1 MKCSICGGQI
11 SGREEICPTC
21 GMRSTV
27 ASASV
32 KPSDHVYVVPLRRE
46 KRRSPLPYLILVILV
61 AAGFAAIF
69 RGLKLRQSE
78 ISNQLISEVETFMET
93 LPETL
98 AESLAWENF
107 SVSVDG
113 TTVNMI
119 FLEDTYLKVQ
129 SNDPDL
135 AGEGAYS
142 ITITTYE
149 FSGVSLEDVFYNL
162 FNDFDIGNC
171 IDYIDAFY
179 GILTFNGNEYEYD
192 VTISG
197 SENRYYIVIYY
208 EGYTFSGYLY

>member
-11 SGREEICPTC
+11 SSREEICPTC

-46 KRRSPLPYLILVILV
+46 KRRSPLPYLILVILI

-69 RGLKLRQSE
+69 LGLKLRQSE
-78 ISNQLISEVETFMET
+78 INDQIIPEAETLMET

-98 AESLAWENF
+98 AERLAWENF
-107 SVSVDG
+107 SDSVDG
-113 TTVNMI
+113 TKVYMI

-129 SNDPDL
+129 SPKDPDL
-135 AGEGAYS
+135 ADEGAYS

-149 FSGVSLEDVFYNL
+149 FSEVSLDDVFYNM
-162 FNDFDIGNC
+162 FNDLDIGN
-171 IDYIDAFY
+171 YIDAFY
-179 GILTFNGNEYEYD
+179 GILTFNGNEYD

-197 SENRYYIVIYY
+197 SADRYHIVIYY